1 MSYSFVR
8 NFVRLLVPS
17 YPIILIRVEENVRQ
31 KCKVNSKKK
40 LKGKKTAGV
49 KPFFSFMKI
58 MPKIRKRSMSKM
70 GGPHNRL
77 LLLLLHNWPNDSLSV
92 FVLCNYDTHF

>member
-70 GGPHNRL
+70 GGPYNR